1 MSSEIPKATS
11 WFKVRHR
18 YNIYIEEVMV
28 TKESL
33 AYVWVAWSSTDIS
46 KGYPGTRCKKIA
58 DDVNFFKKFEDAQRF
73 AFQVVDDRR
82 ESLNKKLEELLEQ
95 EKALLKF
102 CEERTQ

>member
-1 MSSEIPKATS
+1 
-11 WFKVRHR
+11 
-18 YNIYIEEVMV
+18 V

-33 AYVWVAWSSTDIS
+33 AYVWIPWSSTDIS
-46 KGYPGTRCKKIA
+46 KGYPGVRNKKITE
-58 DDVNFFKKFEDAQRF
+58 DTRYFKKFEDAQRF

>member
-1 MSSEIPKATS
+1 MASEISKATP

-46 KGYPGTRCKKIA
+46 KGYPGTRCKKITE
-58 DDVNFFKKFEDAQRF
+58 DTHFFKKFEDAQRF
-73 AFQVVDDRR
+73 AFQVIEDRR

-95 EKALLKF
+95 EKELVKF
-102 CEERTQ
+102 CKERTQ

>member
-1 MSSEIPKATS
+1 MSSEIPKATP

-58 DDVNFFKKFEDAQRF
+58 EDVHYFKNFKDAQKF
-73 AFQVVDDRR
+73 AFNMIDERR
-82 ESLNKKLEELLEQ
+82 ASLNKKLEELLEQ
-95 EKALLKF
+95 EKELVKF
-102 CEERTQ
+102 CEKRS